1 MISKDAPSEGDIN
14 KGPALII
21 VLCVVV
27 AVALI
32 VVLLRCSVRLW
43 ITKNIWWDDWTII
56 LATVSSTSF
65 IPTDTDTI
73 QTLIYS

>member
-1 MISKDAPSEGDIN
+1 MISTDDPSEGDVS

-21 VLCVVV
+21 ALCVVV

-32 VVLLRCSVRLW
+32 VVLLRCSVRIW

-56 LATVSSTSF
+56 LATVSSSNF
-65 IPTDTDTI
+65 TDTDSDI
-73 QTLIYS
+73 LLVG